1 MDLNETHDDELHDDD
16 FNVMETLNE
25 VDDDDDDME
34 EYRFDRSTKI
44 HRQSLLCAVSICHV
58 SVSHCGVCQPLCYS
72 LSPTSVSHG
81 VAQSLLYFTLASL
94 HDVQYE

>member
-1 MDLNETHDDELHDDD
+1 MVAGAPVDLNETHDDELHDDD

-44 HRQSLLCAVSICHV
+44 HRQSLLCTVSICHL
-58 SVSHCGVCQPLCYS
+58 SVSHCVTPCLPRLSVTPSPNLCH
-72 LSPTSVSHG
+72 TS
-81 VAQSLLYFTLASL
+81 QL
-94 HDVQYE
+94 HDVHYEWCN